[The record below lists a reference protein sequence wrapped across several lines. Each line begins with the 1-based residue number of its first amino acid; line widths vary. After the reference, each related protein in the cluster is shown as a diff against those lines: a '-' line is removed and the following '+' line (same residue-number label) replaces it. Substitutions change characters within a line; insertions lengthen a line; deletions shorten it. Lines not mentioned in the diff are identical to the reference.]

1 MRTLAVLG
9 AGGHGKVVADAAEAG
24 GRWDKVVFFD
34 QAWPKQ
40 TLCGPWAIVGDEA
53 ALLARSSG
61 FSGVVVAIGANPVRL
76 ACARRLIAA
85 GVELATVI
93 HPAATVSRH
102 AIMVAGTVAFA
113 GAVVNP
119 GARIGMACIINT
131 GASVDHDCDLGDG
144 VHISPG
150 ARLAGNVHVGE
161 ASWVG
166 IGASIRQGIRLG
178 PNTMV
183 GAGAAVVHSSTGG
196 ITLVG
201 VPARPLERKPSC

>member
-9 AGGHGKVVADAAEAG
+9 AGGHGKVVADAAEAE
-24 GRWDKVVFFD
+24 GRWDNVVFFD

-40 TLCGPWAIVGDEA
+40 TQCGPWDIVGDEA
-53 ALLARSSG
+53 ALLSQPSR

-76 ACARRLIAA
+76 DCVRRLIAA
-85 GVELATVI
+85 GAELATVV
-93 HPAATVSRH
+93 HPAAVISRH
-102 AIMVAGTVAFA
+102 ADVAAGTVAFA

-119 GARIGMACIINT
+119 GARVGMACILNT
-131 GASVDHDCDLGDG
+131 GASVDHDCVLGDG

-150 ARLAGNVHVGE
+150 AHLAGNVHIGE
-161 ASWVG
+161 ASWIG
-166 IGASIRQGIRLG
+166 IGASIRQGITLG

-183 GAGAAVVHSSTGG
+183 GAGAAVVHSSKGG

-201 VPARPLERKPSC
+201 VPARPLERKSSC